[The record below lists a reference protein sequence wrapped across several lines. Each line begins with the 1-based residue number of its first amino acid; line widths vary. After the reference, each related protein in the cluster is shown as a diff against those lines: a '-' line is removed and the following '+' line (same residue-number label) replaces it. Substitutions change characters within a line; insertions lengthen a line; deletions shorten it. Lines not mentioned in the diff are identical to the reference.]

1 MAKLGIAQC
10 KIQKGTG
17 TGNITIDKV
26 DIGKSIILTN
36 VSVTAK
42 FNSDVEINLSAAS
55 SWTVIEFGGAV

>member
-1 MAKLGIAQC
+1 MLGLIQT

-17 TGNITIDKV
+17 TGDITIDKV
-26 DIGKSIILTN
+26 DVNKSIILTD

-42 FNSDVEINLSAAS
+42 FNSDVQINLTAAS